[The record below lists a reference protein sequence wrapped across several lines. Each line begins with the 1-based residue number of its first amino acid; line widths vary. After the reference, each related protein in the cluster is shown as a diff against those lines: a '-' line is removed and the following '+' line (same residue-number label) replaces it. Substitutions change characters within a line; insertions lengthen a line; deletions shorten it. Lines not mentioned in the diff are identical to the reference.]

1 MVVRAHHAFGQNI
14 MVVGIYMVEEAVH
27 FMEDDKQRE
36 GGEIGRDQGKMQ
48 LPKTPYLLTHFLQPG
63 LPPSFCCFPVMPH
76 TETPS
81 RGGSF
86 IH

>member
-36 GGEIGRDQGKMQ
+36 GR
-48 LPKTPYLLTHFLQPG
+48 
-63 LPPSFCCFPVMPH
+63 
-76 TETPS
+76 
-81 RGGSF
+81 
-86 IH
+86 